1 MKYRVYLSTK
11 IKAKDLPTSKGGIC
25 VIEPEDYTDAQIKAI
40 KAKGWRV
47 LAYLSIG
54 SISTER
60 KYYKTYA
67 KYKKG
72 RLPDWPKEYYMDMTA
87 KPWTDFLIKRA
98 KDLKKR
104 GFSGWWLDNLDIYEY
119 YKSAKMFDACQ
130 TLLKNIKKIGGYVMV
145 NGGSEFFDK
154 AMDKK
159 IKVTNLV
166 NGVTQEEVFSL
177 IKNYSGKGKFGEQK
191 ADQKK
196 WYKSYMKR
204 LVKNKVQGFLLE
216 YTKDAKVK
224 KKIKNFVKT
233 YKMSGAYVSGDVNL

>member
-25 VIEPEDYTDAQIKAI
+25 VIEPEDYKDSEIKAI
-40 KAKGWRV
+40 KAKGWQV
-47 LAYLSIG
+47 LAYISIG

-60 KYYKTYA
+60 SFYKTYA

-72 RLPDWPKEYYMDMTA
+72 KLPDWPKEYYMDMTA
-87 KPWTDFLIKRA
+87 KPWTDFLIKRIKA
-98 KDLKKR
+98 LKKR
-104 GFSGWWLDNLDIYEY
+104 GFSGYWCDNLDVYEY
-119 YKSAKMFDACQ
+119 YKSEKVFKACCD
-130 TLLKNIKKIGGYVMV
+130 LLKQIKKVGGYVMV
-145 NGGSEFFDK
+145 NGGSEFFDR

-159 IKVTNLV
+159 IKLTAMV
-166 NGVTQEEVFSL
+166 NGVTQEEVFTL
-177 IKNYSGKGKFGEQK
+177 IKDYSGKGKFGEQK

-216 YTKDAKVK
+216 YTRNDSVK
-224 KKIKNFVKT
+224 KKIKNWCKT
-233 YKMSGAYVSGDVNL
+233 RKMSGYYTSGNVDL

>member
-25 VIEPEDYTDAQIKAI
+25 VIEPEDYKDSEIKAI
-40 KAKGWRV
+40 KTKGWRV

-60 KYYKTYA
+60 SFYKTYS

-72 RLPDWPKEYYMDMTA
+72 KLPDMTA

-98 KDLKKR
+98 KELKKR
-104 GFSGWWLDNLDIYEY
+104 GFSGWWLDNLDVYEY
-119 YKSAKMFDACQ
+119 YKSAKTFNACQ

-159 IKVTNLV
+159 IKVSSLV

-191 ADQKK
+191 ASQKK

-216 YTKDAKVK
+216 YTRDAKVK
-224 KKIKNFVKT
+224 KKIKTFVTK